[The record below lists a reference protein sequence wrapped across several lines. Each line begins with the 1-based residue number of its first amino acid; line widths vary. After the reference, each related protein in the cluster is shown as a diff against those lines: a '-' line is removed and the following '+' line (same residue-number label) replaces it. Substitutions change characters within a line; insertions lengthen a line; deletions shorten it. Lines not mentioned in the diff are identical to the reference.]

1 MPKSHA
7 TTLRQCRRTRSAN
20 AVAPMLLRVKRGPNG
35 DILTASA
42 SSDARYVNGEV
53 TFTDGPYKG
62 ELAEFLL
69 KGFNLI
75 RRAMDARDLVEER
88 IAGKPINPDLISR
101 QLNRVGGNAV
111 MTIDEVK
118 DNVEF

>member
-1 MPKSHA
+1 
-7 TTLRQCRRTRSAN
+7 L
-20 AVAPMLLRVKRGPNG
+20 V
-35 DILTASA
+35 
-42 SSDARYVNGEV
+42 
-53 TFTDGPYKG
+53 
-62 ELAEFLL
+62 
-69 KGFNLI
+69 

-101 QLNRVGGNAV
+101 QLNRAGGNAV